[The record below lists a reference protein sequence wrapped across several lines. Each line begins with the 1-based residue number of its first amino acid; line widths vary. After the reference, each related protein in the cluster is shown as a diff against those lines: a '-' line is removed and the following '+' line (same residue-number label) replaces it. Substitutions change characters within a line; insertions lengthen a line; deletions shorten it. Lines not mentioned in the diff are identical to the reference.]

1 VSLEHVQQATAWCRY
16 LESHA
21 RRVYSCITTPQLR
34 AAAELAQRI
43 KRKEVGS
50 EGMFSV
56 RDVYRAGWTGLE
68 TPELVRQAIEILTD
82 SDWIREIQVDQP
94 GKLGRPPAPKYRVNP
109 RVRA

>member
-1 VSLEHVQQATAWCRY
+1 M
-16 LESHA
+16 
-21 RRVYSCITTPQLR
+21 R